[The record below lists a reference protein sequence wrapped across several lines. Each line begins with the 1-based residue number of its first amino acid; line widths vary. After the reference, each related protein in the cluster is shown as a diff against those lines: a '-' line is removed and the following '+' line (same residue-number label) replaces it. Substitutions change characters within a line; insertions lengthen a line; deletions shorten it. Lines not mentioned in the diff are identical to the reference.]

1 MVADMTFEQ
10 QQMLAAHIQ
19 QADPIM
25 HDIIEKVG
33 PPFKTFPKTGKI
45 RRADDF
51 WPPGIGEDQAKAVHQ
66 PDSVRELYLAGRAG
80 RVRESDAECVFELRR

>member
-1 MVADMTFEQ
+1 MVADMTFE

-33 PPFKTFPKTGKI
+33 PPSTPF
-45 RRADDF
+45 RR
-51 WPPGIGEDQAKAVHQ
+51 PTRYGVLTNSGR
-66 PDSVRELYLAGRAG
+66 RE
-80 RVRESDAECVFELRR
+80 